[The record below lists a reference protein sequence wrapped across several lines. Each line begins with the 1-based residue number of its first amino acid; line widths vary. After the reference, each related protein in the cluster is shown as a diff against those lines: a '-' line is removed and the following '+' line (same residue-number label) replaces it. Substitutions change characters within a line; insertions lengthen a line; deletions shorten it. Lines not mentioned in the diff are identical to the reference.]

1 MGPWSCLYY
10 CNSARA
16 SLLTHA
22 HLPSSYSGIMMAII
36 SKKGLPKGVATSKRT
51 VRINLNGKKRWSGA
65 AKARWTLGKFPP
77 RCFNVTKAKTN
88 EPTRIYTQVQTA
100 LDLTEKSVILEPQNP
115 TIDEFHLVQK
125 RRPTDFETLK
135 LRNVRSG
142 IFEITYRKVELSVL
156 FHSEKENTFLFVYF
170 FVLKTYFRTS
180 VWHLKSYCTSLLW
193 PPYWETPIV
202 LLAQL

>member
-1 MGPWSCLYY
+1 MVKKDGVVRPKPDEHSA
-10 CNSARA
+10 NSRPDV
-16 SLLTHA
+16 ST
-22 HLPSSYSGIMMAII
+22 
-36 SKKGLPKGVATSKRT
+36 LPKQRRT
-51 VRINLNGKKRWSGA
+51 N
-65 AKARWTLGKFPP
+65 PP
-77 RCFNVTKAKTN
+77 EYT
-88 EPTRIYTQVQTA
+88 YTQVQTA

-170 FVLKTYFRTS
+170 FALKIYFRTS
-180 VWHLKSYCTSLLW
+180 V
-193 PPYWETPIV
+193 
-202 LLAQL
+202 